1 MNVQEIRGRLNMM
14 TDEQKDKLLKMLDPV
29 WEKEQRA
36 LLEQIPGW
44 KEACEADD
52 ESEEAE

>member
-1 MNVQEIRGRLNMM
+1 MNEQEIRERLSRM
-14 TDEQKDKLLKMLDPV
+14 TEEQKDKLLKMLDPG

-52 ESEEAE
+52 E